1 MTYGVMK
8 YVVRSVG
15 GTIAIVIMIYCDVV
29 SNILLFR
36 TVSTAVHQGCGGFLF
51 LISQNS
57 LSSHLSFQQAI
68 KRKQRTQT
76 RFKTLINSHRLRTP
90 AFRHAYLR

>member
-1 MTYGVMK
+1 MLGH
-8 YVVRSVG
+8 VVRSMGATLSTV
-15 GTIAIVIMIYCDVV
+15 IIVYSHVV
-29 SNILLFR
+29 SKIVMLR
-36 TVSTAVHQGCGGFLF
+36 TVFVAVRKGGVEFLF

-57 LSSHLSFQQAI
+57 LSPHLSFQQAI

-76 RFKTLINSHRLRTP
+76 PFKTLKNCHSHCTP